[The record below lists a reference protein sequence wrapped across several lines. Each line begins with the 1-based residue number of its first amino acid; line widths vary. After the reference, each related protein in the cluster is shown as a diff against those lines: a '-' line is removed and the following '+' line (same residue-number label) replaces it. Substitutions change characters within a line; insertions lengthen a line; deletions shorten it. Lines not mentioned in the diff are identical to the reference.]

1 MDETFNESQTTIMVT
16 IDKRSKGQKS
26 REAGDLIPW
35 SSHIEHDVANEV
47 IVEGESC
54 LENEYWNYYQGT
66 KNILMLWKVLLYS
79 T

>member
-16 IDKRSKGQKS
+16 IDIRSQ
-26 REAGDLIPW
+26 EAGDLIPW

-54 LENEYWNYYQGT
+54 LENGYWNYYQGT
-66 KNILMLWKVLLYS
+66 KNILMLSKVLLYS